1 MKTFEAFLK
10 WALSRTYGKFLV
22 IFLTLI
28 VFGLTLAMFPAQ
40 IVKAKMLPGK
50 SADTFSVY
58 LDLPTGSS
66 HYQTTEVS
74 QCVLGLLSQE
84 REVTTLSSYIGM
96 GSPLDYAG
104 LVKGSGLKNGENVA
118 EIVVN
123 LTPKQSRE
131 ESSEMMVHR
140 LRPILQNRCASLVEN
155 SSIKLIEEPAGP
167 PTLAAIVVELYGNDE
182 KILTHLNKR
191 VSDILS
197 KTQGLVDVDTL
208 EEEEFETFKLKV
220 NTQRAQAMGVDLKNI
235 NDTLYMAYE
244 GMVVE
249 AQNRADYPWQVPL
262 FIRLKNHEPNTNN
275 PNALQNLLASLYVS
289 NNIGTKVPIVELVSI
304 EPSVYEGAIFSKNL
318 QIVQTVVAQ
327 TDLVSQ
333 VYPLIEARNTII
345 GELEGEF
352 EIKKEGLFNLKLIH
366 KETKEPIRL
375 VWDGE
380 MKVTLDTF
388 ADLGSAFITAL
399 VIIFFLMVIYY
410 KSFAL
415 SGIILMGSFLS
426 IIGVILG
433 HWVMDLGSS
442 GTFFVTAT
450 SMIGFIAL
458 MGINSRNSLLIIDF
472 AKSLMEEGMSKKD
485 AIAHASAT
493 RAKPIFLTVITV
505 VLASAMLTLDPVF
518 GGLGVSL
525 IFGSL
530 ASMVASLV
538 FVPVLLDMGKVM
550 D

>member
-10 WALSRTYGKFLV
+10 WSLSRSYGKFLV
-22 IFLTLI
+22 IFGTLV
-28 VFGLTLAMFPAQ
+28 VFGLTLAMFPTQ

-58 LDLPTGSS
+58 LDLPSGSS
-66 HYQTTEVS
+66 HFQTTQLN
-74 QCVLGLLSQE
+74 QCVTNVLRKES
-84 REVTTLSSYIGM
+84 EVTMINSYIGM

-104 LVKGSGLKNGENVA
+104 LVKGSDIA

-123 LTPKQSRE
+123 LTPKESRK

-140 LRPILQNRCASLVEN
+140 LRPILQNSCAYLVDGV
-155 SSIKLIEEPAGP
+155 SIKLVEEPAGP
-167 PTLAAIVVELYGNDE
+167 PVLSAIVVELYGNNK
-182 KILTHLNKR
+182 KILDSLNLKIR
-191 VSDILS
+191 TILS
-197 KTQGLVDVDTL
+197 QTKGLVDVDTL
-208 EEEEFETFKLKV
+208 EEEDFETFKLKV
-220 NTQRAQAMGVDLKNI
+220 NTQRAQAIGVDLKTL
-235 NDTLYMAYE
+235 NDTLFMAYE
-244 GMVVE
+244 GLEVE
-249 AQNRADYPWQVPL
+249 AQNNADYPWQVPL
-262 FIRLKNHEPNTNN
+262 FLRLKNHEPSSNSSKD
-275 PNALQNLLASLYVS
+275 LQNLLASLYVPTSSGS
-289 NNIGTKVPIVELVSI
+289 NVPLVELVGI
-304 EPSVYEGAIFSKNL
+304 EPSINEGAIFSKNL
-318 QIVQTVVAQ
+318 QEMQTVIAQ
-327 TDLVSQ
+327 TDLLSQ
-333 VYPLIEARNTII
+333 VYPLIDARGRIMD
-345 GELEGEF
+345 ELGDEF
-352 EIKKEGLFNLKLIH
+352 EVKKDGLFNLLLIH
-366 KETKEPIRL
+366 KETKEPIKL

-399 VIIFFLMVIYY
+399 IIIFFLMVIYY

-415 SGIILMGSFLS
+415 AGIILMGSFLS

-433 HWVMDLGSS
+433 HWVMDLAMS

-472 AKSLMEEGMSKKD
+472 AKSLMEEGMSKRD
-485 AIAHASAT
+485 AIAHAAAT

-530 ASMVASLV
+530 ASMVASLI
-538 FVPVLLDMGKVM
+538 FVPVLLDIGKIM
-550 D
+550 DK

>member
-1 MKTFEAFLK
+1 
-10 WALSRTYGKFLV
+10 
-22 IFLTLI
+22 
-28 VFGLTLAMFPAQ
+28 MFPTQ

-50 SADTFSVY
+50 SADTFSIY
-58 LDLPTGSS
+58 LDLPPNAS
-66 HYQTTEVS
+66 HFQTTQVAK
-74 QCVLGLLSQE
+74 CVLEVLSAE
-84 REVTTLSSYIGM
+84 KEVTMLDTYIGM

-104 LVKGSGLKNGENVA
+104 LVKGSGLKMGENVA

-123 LTPKQSRE
+123 LTPKESRD
-131 ESSEMMVHR
+131 ESSELMVHR
-140 LRPILQNRCASLVEN
+140 IRPILQSNCSNMVEN
-155 SSIKLIEEPAGP
+155 SSIKLVEEPAGP
-167 PTLAAIVVELYGNDE
+167 PVLADIVVELYGNNYE
-182 KILTHLNKR
+182 ILNSLNATIR
-191 VSDILS
+191 DILS
-197 KTQGLVDVDTL
+197 QTKGLVDVDTL
-208 EEEEFETFKLKV
+208 EDEPYEIFKLKV
-220 NTQRAQAMGVDLKNI
+220 NTKRALAMGVDLKVL
-235 NDTLYMAYE
+235 NDTLYLAYE
-244 GMVVE
+244 GMVIE
-249 AQNRADYPWQVPL
+249 AQNRDDYPWQVPL
-262 FIRLKNHEPNTNN
+262 FLRLENHKPSDDSKEE
-275 PNALQNLLASLYVS
+275 LENLLASLF
-289 NNIGTKVPIVELVSI
+289 VPNAQGAFIPMIELVNI
-304 EPSVYEGAIFSKNL
+304 EPSIQEGAIFSKNL
-318 QIVQTVVAQ
+318 QNMQTITAQ

-333 VYPLIEARNTII
+333 VYPLIDARRAIM
-345 GELEGEF
+345 ERLESEF
-352 EIKKEGLFNLKLIH
+352 EITTQGLFNLNLIH
-366 KETKEPIRL
+366 KETKEPIKL

-433 HWVMDLGSS
+433 HWVMDLAVS

-472 AKSLMEEGMSKKD
+472 AKSLMQEGMSKKD
-485 AIAHASAT
+485 AIAHAAAT

-538 FVPVLLDMGKVM
+538 FVPVLLDMGKIM
-550 D
+550 DI